1 MTDLL
6 ITLSIFDDFSAK
18 ALFEWFVNNA
28 SYLFVFI
35 FMAIESSFVPF
46 PSEIVVPP
54 AVWLALTGRDDM
66 NVAGIVFFAT
76 AGAVVG
82 AVINY
87 LLALWLGRPIVYGF
101 ANSRIGHF
109 FLIDEEK
116 VKRSEDYFRK
126 HGASST
132 LIGRLIPAVR
142 QLISIPAGLA
152 RMNFW
157 RFVAFTALGAG
168 LWNCVLA
175 FVGYLLSRICDTKEA
190 AFQMVEK
197 YNSYLTLGGLIL
209 LVLCILYMVYQAT
222 SAKKKNKN
230 NNGSTAKSSTEL

>member
-35 FMAIESSFVPF
+35 FMAVESSFVPF

-66 NVAGIVFFAT
+66 NVAGILFFAT

-82 AVINY
+82 ATINY
-87 LLALWLGRPIVYGF
+87 LLSLWLGRPIVYGF
-101 ANSRIGHF
+101 ANSRLGHF
-109 FLIDEEK
+109 FLLNEDKVNKSEE
-116 VKRSEDYFRK
+116 YFRQ

-168 LWNCVLA
+168 IWNCVLA

-190 AFQMVEK
+190 AFQMVEE
-197 YNSYLTLGGLIL
+197 YNGYLTIGGLAI
-209 LVLCILYMVYQAT
+209 LVLCIIYMAYKAL
-222 SAKKKNKN
+222 SAKNKKNSN
-230 NNGSTAKSSTEL
+230 STSTSSEL

>member
-66 NVAGIVFFAT
+66 NVAGIIFFAT
-76 AGAVVG
+76 LGAVVG

-101 ANSRIGHF
+101 ANSRLGH
-109 FLIDEEK
+109 LLLLDEDK

-132 LIGRLIPAVR
+132 LIGRLIPAIR
-142 QLISIPAGLA
+142 QLISIPAGLS

-157 RFVAFTALGAG
+157 SFVAFTALGAG
-168 LWNCVLA
+168 LWNGVLA

-190 AFQMVEK
+190 AFNMVEK

-209 LVLCILYMVYQAT
+209 LILCILYIVYQAM
-222 SAKKKNKN
+222 SAKKKKETDNDT
-230 NNGSTAKSSTEL
+230 TATSPES

>member
-76 AGAVVG
+76 LGAVVG

-101 ANSRIGHF
+101 ANSRLGH
-109 FLIDEEK
+109 LLLLDEDK

-132 LIGRLIPAVR
+132 LIGRLIPAIR
-142 QLISIPAGLA
+142 QLISIPAGLS

-157 RFVAFTALGAG
+157 SFVAFTALGAG
-168 LWNCVLA
+168 LWNGVLT

-190 AFQMVEK
+190 AFNMVEK

-209 LVLCILYMVYQAT
+209 LILCILYIVYQAM
-222 SAKKKNKN
+222 SAKKKKEPDNDT
-230 NNGSTAKSSTEL
+230 TATSPES

>member
-35 FMAIESSFVPF
+35 FMAVESSFVPF

-66 NVAGIVFFAT
+66 NVAGILFFAT

-82 AVINY
+82 ATINY
-87 LLALWLGRPIVYGF
+87 LLSLWLGRPIVYGF
-101 ANSRIGHF
+101 ANSRLGHF
-109 FLIDEEK
+109 FLLNEEK
-116 VKRSEDYFRK
+116 VKKSEEYFRQ

-142 QLISIPAGLA
+142 QLISIPAGLS

-168 LWNCVLA
+168 IWNCVLA

-190 AFQMVEK
+190 AFQMVEQ
-197 YNSYLTLGGLIL
+197 YNGYLTIGGLIL
-209 LVLCILYMVYQAT
+209 LVLCIMYMVYKAFSAKNKKDSNSTTT
-222 SAKKKNKN
+222 SA
-230 NNGSTAKSSTEL
+230 EL